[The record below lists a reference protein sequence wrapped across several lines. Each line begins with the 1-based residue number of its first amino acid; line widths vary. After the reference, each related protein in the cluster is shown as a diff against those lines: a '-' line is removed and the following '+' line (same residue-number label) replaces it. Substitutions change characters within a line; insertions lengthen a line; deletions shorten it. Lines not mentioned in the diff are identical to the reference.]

1 MYLLLNEE
9 VGGLLYT
16 TFCMIELKKGK
27 RGVNMFYYSKKSRK
41 KVLHLE
47 TCSTKAL
54 ISEKNLGS
62 FETLQEAY
70 KQGYRLCRHCSP
82 LVRQYRQVEDECC
95 TYSMKKGIEFIH
107 TDRALIVKTPFSK
120 WQVVPSEN
128 GQRLQLYHKN
138 TYKSAN
144 DSQSLVP
151 GYHLQNVRKGTLQG
165 YFEYIANHDDYRLRN
180 PVEIFPKSKKKDS
193 PPPKKGTRRYR
204 SMQRKEENRA
214 RKHAIWRTL
223 SLIEALHSQEVGMQP
238 A

>member
-1 MYLLLNEE
+1 
-9 VGGLLYT
+9 
-16 TFCMIELKKGK
+16 
-27 RGVNMFYYSKKSRK
+27 MFYYSKKSRK

-82 LVRQYRQVEDECC
+82 LVRQYRQVKDECC

-214 RKHAIWRTL
+214 RRYAIWRTL
-223 SLIEALHSQEVGMQP
+223 SLIEALHSQEAGMQP
-238 A
+238 V